1 MSAAEPIAP
10 SRLAAVD
17 VPAEVARAVEDLAAS
32 ERGLA
37 REPERLVELRPDLA
51 PIGEFADLVRARL
64 YGDDGFARLSFAPL
78 PRALHRLA
86 YAALGLAIGEP
97 ILRYGFL
104 YEVADRGGSHID
116 SQIPISMT
124 RAATGLHT
132 DSSARDCVPGA
143 VALLCE
149 RPSVDGGTSRIADAR
164 KACAWLAE
172 HAPEHRAR
180 LTRTFIRDV
189 VTPGLDKGLDSLRRN
204 RFPVVRDEPDFEFR
218 YMRFWIER
226 GQVRAGRPLAPE
238 DSAAFDALD
247 AALERSEFGAS
258 FRLEAGESLF
268 LDNRRFV
275 HGRDAYDEVPEGGR
289 LLWRMWLD
297 ERGRA
302 EETSTP
308 SAPKGTATGRAV
320 S

>member
-1 MSAAEPIAP
+1 MQSAGPIAP
-10 SRLAAVD
+10 SRLAAIEAPEGFV
-17 VPAEVARAVEDLAAS
+17 RAVRDLAAT

-37 REPERLVELRPDLA
+37 REPERLLELRPDLGA
-51 PIGEFADLVRARL
+51 ARELADAVRGRV
-64 YGDDGFARLSFAPL
+64 YGDDGFARIAFAPL

-86 YAALGLAIGEP
+86 YAALGLAFGEP
-97 ILRYGFL
+97 VLRYGFL
-104 YEVADRGGSHID
+104 YEVADRGGSHLD
-116 SQIPISMT
+116 SAIPISMT

-143 VALLCE
+143 IALLCE

-164 KACAWLAE
+164 AACAWLAE

-180 LTRTFIRDV
+180 LAKSFIRDV

-204 RFPVVRDEPDFEFR
+204 RFPIAKDEPEFEFR

-226 GQVRAGRPLAPE
+226 GQDRAGRPLEE
-238 DSAAFDALD
+238 DDLAALDALD
-247 AALERSEFGAS
+247 AALVRPEFGAS
-258 FRLEAGESLF
+258 FRLEAGEALF

-275 HGRDAYDEVPEGGR
+275 HGRDAYDQVPDGGR

-297 ERGRA
+297 ERATAPGLA
-302 EETSTP
+302 E
-308 SAPKGTATGRAV
+308 APAGSVADAAARG
-320 S
+320 

>member
-10 SRLAAVD
+10 TRLAAAEA
-17 VPAEVARAVEDLAAS
+17 PAEVARAIEDLAAS

-37 REPERLVELRPDLA
+37 REPERLIDLRPDLEPVA
-51 PIGEFADLVRARL
+51 AFADATRARL
-64 YGDDGFARLSFAPL
+64 YGEDGFARVSFAPL

-104 YEVADRGGSHID
+104 YEVADRGGSHLD

-143 VALLCE
+143 IALLCE

-164 KACAWLAE
+164 AACAWLAE
-172 HAPEHRAR
+172 HAPEQRAR

-204 RFPVVRDEPDFEFR
+204 RFPVVRDEPEFEFR

-226 GQVRAGRPLAPE
+226 GHERAGQPVDAADR
-238 DSAAFDALD
+238 AAFDALD
-247 AALERSEFGAS
+247 AALERPEFGAS
-258 FRLEAGESLF
+258 FRMEAGEALF

-275 HGRDAYDEVPEGGR
+275 HGRDAYDQVPEGGR

-297 ERGRA
+297 ERAGAEASERPAQDARA
-302 EETSTP
+302 
-308 SAPKGTATGRAV
+308 SAR
-320 S
+320 